1 MISFCSNKLKD
12 EQLSKVGDARPG
24 LMWFKRACC
33 RSGCRILS
41 FYHPKNRGV
50 LWFIIF
56 IPEKNM
62 VVTTPWWPNKFRV
75 SINTQHSKKKHS
87 TQAWLFKVNA
97 WLLKLDWR
105 KKCMTLLDIV
115 VKTWVSYNRNPEH
128 ILNPY
133 LLVYSLPTSSNHYLV
148 ESLYAAPAH
157 LQVCHRPRSARCLAH
172 GDPGNLKYD
181 WQILKVWTR
190 NLRDDILQNSY
201 NLSD

>member
-1 MISFCSNKLKD
+1 MVSFCSNKLKD
-12 EQLSKVGDARPG
+12 EQLSIQG
-24 LMWFKRACC
+24 
-33 RSGCRILS
+33 SGCLGGQDWCVQKDMLQIMLQDS

-50 LWFIIF
+50 LWF

-75 SINTQHSKKKHS
+75 SINTQHSKKRHS

-148 ESLYAAPAH
+148 ESPYAAPAH
-157 LQVCHRPRSARCLAH
+157 LQVCHRPRSARCLTH
-172 GDPGNLKYD
+172 GDPGILKYD
-181 WQILKVWTR
+181 WQILKVSTQ

-201 NLSD
+201 NLY